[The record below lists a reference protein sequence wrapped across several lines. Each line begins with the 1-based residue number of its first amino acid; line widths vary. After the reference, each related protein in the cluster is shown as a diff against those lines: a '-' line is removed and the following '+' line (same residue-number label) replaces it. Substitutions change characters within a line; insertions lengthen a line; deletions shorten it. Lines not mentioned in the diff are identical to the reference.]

1 MGLGP
6 VGLGCQLGIDQL
18 PVKRWGDRSAAGARR
33 YAATATEGANTAA
46 AATDAS
52 NSSAI
57 ASAIANSTALALA
70 LATIQQKSI
79 MQLTYKQLTYR
90 RHITSKSS
98 PANPLKP

>member
-1 MGLGP
+1 

-57 ASAIANSTALALA
+57 ANSTALA

>member
-1 MGLGP
+1 MGDGPVGLGP

-46 AATDAS
+46 AATDDS

-57 ASAIANSTALALA
+57 ANSTALA

-79 MQLTYKQLTYR
+79 MQLTSR
-90 RHITSKSS
+90 RHLTCKSS

>member
-1 MGLGP
+1 VGLGP

-52 NSSAI
+52 NSSAR
-57 ASAIANSTALALA
+57 ATSTALA

>member
-1 MGLGP
+1 VGLGP

-57 ASAIANSTALALA
+57 AIANSTALA

-79 MQLTYKQLTYR
+79 MQLTYR

>member
-57 ASAIANSTALALA
+57 ANSTALA